1 MMRIEEIKKKLPHR
15 YPFLL
20 VDRVTEITE
29 TTLTAYKNVSVNE
42 EFFNGHFPGHPI
54 MPGVLIVEG
63 MAQALGLLVSS
74 EDESEIPLFAS
85 IESAKFKAPVVPG
98 DQLVYEV
105 EVLKARKTIVKGSAV
120 AKVDGKIVATATI
133 MFAIIKK

>member
-1 MMRIEEIKKKLPHR
+1 
-15 YPFLL
+15 
-20 VDRVTEITE
+20 
-29 TTLTAYKNVSVNE
+29 
-42 EFFNGHFPGHPI
+42 
-54 MPGVLIVEG
+54 

-85 IESAKFKAPVVPG
+85 IENAKFKGPVVPG

-105 EVLKARKTIVKGSAV
+105 EVLKARRSIVKGSAV

-133 MFAIIKK
+133 MFAIIKR